1 MMGLEPTT
9 FCMAS
14 GSWVRLF
21 EIAIAV
27 FMWRSMISA
36 HTRCSAGTAGFQ
48 GIPSGLGT
56 NVGLVPKRIL
66 RRNRLATAE
75 CSEWLH
81 ILMSVRR
88 RLLRVGLPRA
98 LMGRASSNRP
108 SIGLVSTGHAR
119 HLSHHA
125 RPCGSRARTVPVR
138 ASRRSARSGRAHDR
152 EDVARGVR
160 TLRRRF
166 AALRH
171 PHDPARVEEHARAPA
186 AALRFRR
193 AGDPSQATD
202 ARPPAGE

>member
-1 MMGLEPTT
+1 LPRPEEVSGGDVLVGPGAVVGQGTIVLNRRRSQRRKRSKRMMGLEPTT

-119 HLSHHA
+119 QPQPP
-125 RPCGSRARTVPVR
+125 RPTMWVTSSDGASSCFSKVCEIRPRSR
-138 ASRRSARSGRAHDR
+138 S
-152 EDVARGVR
+152 
-160 TLRRRF
+160 
-166 AALRH
+166 
-171 PHDPARVEEHARAPA
+171 
-186 AALRFRR
+186 
-193 AGDPSQATD
+193 
-202 ARPPAGE
+202 